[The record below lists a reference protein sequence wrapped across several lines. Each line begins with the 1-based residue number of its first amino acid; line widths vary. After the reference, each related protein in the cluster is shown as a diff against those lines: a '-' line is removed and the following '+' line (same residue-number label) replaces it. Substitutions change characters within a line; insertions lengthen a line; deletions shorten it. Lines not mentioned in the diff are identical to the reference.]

1 MRILIAEDD
10 PAHCRLLN
18 YQLTR
23 LGHEISEVGDG
34 ESAWQRMQEEHFP
47 LVITDWVMPELEG
60 PELIQR
66 IRNAEFHGYTYIIL
80 LTSKGYRSDVVA
92 GLEAGADDY
101 LVKPVDSQEL
111 RARVAIGVRII
122 SLEQRLRQMSE
133 TDSLTGLLNRR
144 AMTAASEQILSTSSG
159 TLPVSLI
166 LLDID
171 HFKRVNDR
179 YGHLV
184 GDEVLRLIAKTVR
197 QRAPRGDLVGR
208 WGGEELIVLLP
219 GMAAPEALAA
229 AEQLRTT
236 IEHASLWFAD
246 GYPIRVTASLGVAT
260 RDISDTTSFTSLV
273 KQADDGLYAA
283 KRSGRNRVV
292 EIAALLEPPSWD
304 EE

>member
-10 PAHCRLLN
+10 PAHRRLLS

-34 ESAWQRMQEEHFP
+34 ESAWQRLQEEHFA
-47 LVITDWVMPELEG
+47 LVITDWMMPALEG
-60 PELIQR
+60 PELIRR
-66 IRNAEFHGYTYIIL
+66 IRNADLPAYTYIIL

-92 GLEAGADDY
+92 GLDAGADDY

-111 RARVAIGVRII
+111 RARVAIGVRIV
-122 SLEQRLRQMSE
+122 SLEQRLRHMSE

-144 AMTAASEQILSTSSG
+144 AMTAASEQILIATSG
-159 TLPVSLI
+159 TQPVSLI

-184 GDEVLRLIAKTVR
+184 GDEVLRLIANTVR
-197 QRAPRGDLVGR
+197 QQVQLDDLVGR

-219 GMAAPEALAA
+219 GLAAAEALAA
-229 AEQLRTT
+229 AERLRTM
-236 IEHASLWFAD
+236 IERASHSVAD
-246 GYPIRVTASLGVAT
+246 GYPIQVTASLGVTT
-260 RDISDTTSFTSLV
+260 RDMSAATSFTSLV
-273 KQADDGLYAA
+273 KQADDCLYAA
-283 KRSGRNRVV
+283 KRGGRNRVV
-292 EIAALLEPPSWD
+292 EIAALPEPPSWD